1 MQRHTIS
8 PIRFGIEAIGDPNLV
23 DDLHFGR
30 MPRIDTVERVLGYN
44 EKLDL
49 ACVIAPFGSVNE
61 GMDRLGS
68 ARRAD

>member
-30 MPRIDTVERVLGYN
+30 MPGRILGYN